1 MGYERT
7 AYGYHTIGDVKMNP
21 EIKIGSLAMSE
32 SSSEFVNSLVD
43 SNNSEATEYR
53 PFSSIV
59 EGFRFAFT
67 VGFLNGVSRKRV
79 GNPVTVAP
87 RFFISRDY
95 YDLLKEES
103 INEKKSLGQLIS
115 DYAEG
120 GVELMKTAKTE
131 SSILELLS

>member
-1 MGYERT
+1 
-7 AYGYHTIGDVKMNP
+7 MNP
-21 EIKIGSLAMSE
+21 EIKIGSLSMSE
-32 SSSEFVNSLVD
+32 SSSEFVNSLVNVKEED
-43 SNNSEATEYR
+43 DMEYR

-67 VGFLNGVSRKRV
+67 IGFLRGVSKKRE

-95 YDLLKEES
+95 YDLLEEES
-103 INEKKSLGQLIS
+103 ISESKSLGQLIS

-120 GVELMKTAKTE
+120 GVSLMRRAHE
-131 SSILELLS
+131 DGSILSLIAGN